1 MEAREVIVSRTCEF
15 PDQSKELSLTPELGN
30 VG

>member
-1 MEAREVIVSRTCEF
+1 MEAGEVIVSRTCEF
-15 PDQSKELSLTPELGN
+15 PDQGKELSLTVELGN